1 MLTNRRDVRIVWGD
15 CDPAGIVFYP
25 RYFEMFD
32 TSTTALFERA
42 LGMTKFQFVKA
53 YNSVGYPMVD
63 TRARFLLPTRYG
75 DDVVIE
81 TTVTEIRR
89 RPGQDQGDAAAARH
103 GGQAVG
109 GVRPPSCGISDWHNH
124 LRSLGQPASGVLRFR
139 SRCRQT
145 LRWLWRHCPGMGR
158 SAWHPG
164 CFSWHV

>member
-53 YNSVGYPMVD
+53 YHSVGYPMVD

-81 TTVTEIRR
+81 TTITEIRR
-89 RPGQDQGDAAAARH
+89 SSFDIRH
-103 GGQAVG
+103 RLMKDGELAVEG
-109 GVRPPSCGISDWHNH
+109 FETRVWVERDPADPDKIKAKPLPPEMVAK
-124 LRSLGQPASGVLRFR
+124 L
-139 SRCRQT
+139 
-145 LRWLWRHCPGMGR
+145 
-158 SAWHPG
+158 SAG
-164 CFSWHV
+164 

>member
-42 LGMTKFQFVKA
+42 LGMTKYQFVKA
-53 YNSVGYPMVD
+53 YESVGYPMVD

-81 TTVTEIRR
+81 TTITEIRR
-89 RPGQDQGDAAAARH
+89 SSFDIRH
-103 GGQAVG
+103 RLMKDGELAVEG
-109 GVRPPSCGISDWHNH
+109 FETRVWVERDPADPDKIKAKPLPPDMVVK
-124 LRSLGQPASGVLRFR
+124 L
-139 SRCRQT
+139 
-145 LRWLWRHCPGMGR
+145 
-158 SAWHPG
+158 SAG
-164 CFSWHV
+164 

>member
-89 RPGQDQGDAAAARH
+89 SSFDIRH
-103 GGQAVG
+103 RLMKDGELAVEG
-109 GVRPPSCGISDWHNH
+109 FETRVWVERDPADPDKIKAKPLPPDMVAK
-124 LRSLGQPASGVLRFR
+124 L
-139 SRCRQT
+139 
-145 LRWLWRHCPGMGR
+145 
-158 SAWHPG
+158 SAG
-164 CFSWHV
+164 

>member
-89 RPGQDQGDAAAARH
+89 SSFDIRH
-103 GGQAVG
+103 RLMKDGELAIEGFETRVWVERDPADPDKIKAKPL
-109 GVRPPSCGISDWHNH
+109 PPDMVAK
-124 LRSLGQPASGVLRFR
+124 LRGL
-139 SRCRQT
+139 
-145 LRWLWRHCPGMGR
+145 
-158 SAWHPG
+158 
-164 CFSWHV
+164 

>member
-89 RPGQDQGDAAAARH
+89 SSFDIRH
-103 GGQAVG
+103 RLMKDGELAVEG
-109 GVRPPSCGISDWHNH
+109 FETRVWVERDPADLDKIKAKPLPPDMV
-124 LRSLGQPASGVLRFR
+124 A
-139 SRCRQT
+139 T
-145 LRWLWRHCPGMGR
+145 L
-158 SAWHPG
+158 SAG
-164 CFSWHV
+164 